1 MKSPLSWLS
10 PAAPGAPRILRSS
23 DGGACAD
30 LHATSFAHSWPA
42 AEFEAL
48 LLDPACLA
56 EGIDCKSG
64 LAGFILSRRALDEAE
79 ILTVVVDPR
88 ARRQGCGERLLAS
101 HLARLPRHGVTTL
114 FLEVSENNV
123 AALTLYRRHGFVQT
137 GKRGNY
143 YAQPDGT
150 RANALIM
157 RRSLA

>member
-10 PAAPGAPRILRSS
+10 PAPPGAPRILRSS
-23 DGGACAD
+23 DGAACAS
-30 LHATSFAHSWPA
+30 LHATSFAHSWST

-56 EGIDCKSG
+56 EGIDGKSG
-64 LAGFILSRRALDEAE
+64 LAGFMLSRRALDEAE

-101 HLARLPRHGVTTL
+101 HLARLPRDGVTTL
-114 FLEVSENNV
+114 FLEVSESNV
-123 AALTLYRRHGFVQT
+123 AALALYRRLGFVQI
-137 GKRGNY
+137 GKRSNY

>member
-1 MKSPLSWLS
+1 
-10 PAAPGAPRILRSS
+10 LRSS
-23 DGGACAD
+23 DGAACAS
-30 LHATSFAHSWPA
+30 LHATSFAHSWST

-56 EGIDCKSG
+56 EGIDGKSG
-64 LAGFILSRRALDEAE
+64 LAGFMLSRRALDEAE

-101 HLARLPRHGVTTL
+101 HLARLPRDGVTTL
-114 FLEVSENNV
+114 FLEVSESNV
-123 AALTLYRRHGFVQT
+123 AALALYRRLGFVQI
-137 GKRGNY
+137 GKRSNY